1 MIVFT
6 VSDLAL
12 ITDALAAPDDGA
24 KQAAALDAIAK
35 VRGFDASPELLD
47 EARGLALQV
56 EDEEDR
62 ISFDDDASTS
72 PSDEGT
78 FVSCWFWVP
87 KPEAD
92 EIDCGQCEGTGTI
105 EGGLSGDGPDEEC
118 PVCDG
123 SGTIENEDEE

>member
-1 MIVFT
+1 MIAVNAT
-6 VSDLAL
+6 DLEL
-12 ITDALAAPDDGA
+12 ITDALAAPDDVE
-24 KQAAALDAIAK
+24 KRVAALDAIAK
-35 VRGFDASPELLD
+35 LRGFDASPELLD
-47 EARGLALQV
+47 EAREWALRV

-62 ISFDDDASTS
+62 ISFDDEASTS

-92 EIDCGQCEGTGTI
+92 EIDCGQCEGTGTLQ
-105 EGGLSGDGPDEEC
+105 EGASGASELC

-123 SGTIENEDEE
+123 TGKIEDEQ